1 MTEWWQELTAVAQ
14 WFYGAAVFFSVFFLW
29 QFISSLIGLSGG
41 EDIDVD
47 AGDMD
52 ADVDI
57 DVDADVDVDGDMEA
71 ASAGD
76 AAESMAAFRLLS
88 IRAILAFFTMFAWA
102 GAPYLDVGVGTNWA
116 IGYATLWGLGGFL
129 TVAVVVNMMRR
140 LAETGTARLATSVGT
155 TGTVYLNVPA
165 GGEGEA
171 RVTVSG
177 SIRYVKARGVG
188 GREIQAGTPIRV
200 VRSLG
205 TNIIEI
211 EPINETQSE
220 RGNAK

>member
-47 AGDMD
+47 AGD
-52 ADVDI
+52 
-57 DVDADVDVDGDMEA
+57 VDADVDVDGDIEA

-76 AAESMAAFRLLS
+76 VAESLAAFRLLS
-88 IRAILAFFTMFAWA
+88 IRAILAFFTMFSWA
-102 GAPYLDVGVGTNWA
+102 GALYLDVGVGTNWA

-129 TVAVVVNMMRR
+129 TVAVVVNLMRR
-140 LAETGTARLATSVGT
+140 LAESGTARLASSVGT
-155 TGTVYLNVPA
+155 TGTVYLDVPA

-171 RVTVSG
+171 RVTVG
-177 SIRYVKARGVG
+177 GRICYVKARGVG

-200 VRSLG
+200 VRALG

-211 EPINETQSE
+211 EPTDETQSE
-220 RGNAK
+220 RGNTK

>member
-1 MTEWWQELTAVAQ
+1 MTEWWQELTAVAK
-14 WFYGAAVFFSVFFLW
+14 WFYGGAVFFSVFFLW

-52 ADVDI
+52 
-57 DVDADVDVDGDMEA
+57 VDADVDADIEA

-76 AAESMAAFRLLS
+76 AAESLAAFRLLS

-102 GAPYLDVGVGTNWA
+102 GALYLDVGVETNWA
-116 IGYATLWGLGGFL
+116 IGYATLWGWGGFL
-129 TVAVVVNMMRR
+129 TVAVVVNLMRR

-177 SIRYVKARGVG
+177 SIRYVKARGAG

-211 EPINETQSE
+211 EPIDETQSE
-220 RGNAK
+220 RGNTK